1 MPSHFYIA
9 PDIADLNPG
18 NKIALSSDRLH
29 YLLRVLRLRSGDGVD
44 CFDGEGLRFL
54 AHIGAD
60 QKLTVD
66 SCATREPPPV
76 IRIHLALALLKGA
89 AMDHAIQLACES
101 GADDISLFAG
111 HRSNVQ
117 FDARRLGN
125 KVVHWQRVIVS
136 ACEQSGR
143 SYLPI
148 FNAEGTPSTILQN
161 NPGAITYALHMDGGP
176 FNSRTGADRLLF
188 IGPEG
193 GWSDEE
199 LRFFE
204 EEKVQRVSVGPTTL
218 RAESTPG
225 AAMAILNYLDSTL

>member
-1 MPSHFYIA
+1 MPNHFYIA

-18 NKIALSSDRLH
+18 NTITLSSDQLH
-29 YLLRVLRLRSGDGVD
+29 YLKRVLRLRSGDGVN
-44 CFDGEGLRFL
+44 CFDGEGLRFH
-54 AHIGAD
+54 AHLGAD
-60 QKLTVD
+60 QKLTVA
-66 SCATREPPPV
+66 SCAAREPPPV

-89 AMDHAIQLACES
+89 AMDHAIQLGCES
-101 GADDISLFAG
+101 GADDISLFAA

-161 NPGAITYALHMDGGP
+161 SPDAITYALHMDGGP
-176 FNSRTGADRLLF
+176 FNSLTGADRLLF